1 MSFVGFIAGAPDDQ
15 QQTYRRAIR
24 AAVKQT
30 YGSTAKDI
38 TWLVEER
45 VSKAGT
51 LTTDPSLLKLLNMQ
65 GQGIVSFVSA
75 A

>member
-30 YGSTAKDI
+30 YGLTAKDI

-45 VSKAGT
+45 GQ
-51 LTTDPSLLKLLNMQ
+51 Q
-65 GQGIVSFVSA
+65 GWDLDD
-75 A
+75 